1 MKTHAF
7 RLHRGQDLLLE
18 IEAFATARGIE
29 AATILSGVGCV
40 SRARL
45 RDAGGVDIRTL
56 EEDLE
61 IVSLTGTVS
70 EARTHL
76 HVSFSRRD
84 LSTLGGHLVPGCLV
98 NTTAEIVLLE
108 LEGLAFG
115 SAADEETGYDE
126 LVVRDIKR
134 A

>member
-29 AATILSGVGCV
+29 AATVLSGVGCV

-45 RDAGGVDIRTL
+45 RDAGGVEIRSL

-76 HVSFSRRD
+76 HASFSRRD

-108 LEGLAFG
+108 LGGLAFG
-115 SAADEETGYDE
+115 SAPDEETGYDE
-126 LVVRDIKR
+126 LVIRDISG